1 MKYIRLFENF
11 EEERK
16 FDILDLYLMDLKEV
30 EELFF
35 RELEKRNPDLENIQV
50 FLDSGLVDV
59 HMKDEDG
66 DTPLHFAAWYN
77 HLAVA
82 KLLISSGADVN
93 VENKYGS
100 TPLHIVAEYNR
111 LAVAQLLISS
121 GAELEAKSSLGWT
134 PLHRAA
140 SWGSLEI
147 AELLISSGA
156 EVNVKD
162 DRGWTPL
169 HRAASQEM
177 RDLLISHG
185 GVQ

>member
-35 RELEKRNPDLENIQV
+35 KELRRTPPDLENIKV

-59 HMKDEDG
+59 HTKDG
-66 DTPLHFAAWYN
+66 DGWTPLHWASWNNSLAVAELLISSGAEVEAESNNGSTPLDKAAYWN
-77 HLAVA
+77 HLEIA

-93 VENKYGS
+93 ARAYDGS
-100 TPLHIVAEYNR
+100 TPLDWAAIRGH
-111 LAVAQLLISS
+111 QKMMKLL
-121 GAELEAKSSLGWT
+121 K
-134 PLHRAA
+134 
-140 SWGSLEI
+140 
-147 AELLISSGA
+147 
-156 EVNVKD
+156 K
-162 DRGWTPL
+162 
-169 HRAASQEM
+169 
-177 RDLLISHG
+177 HG